1 MENQNQP
8 ETFLSGTTDGA
19 TGGATAR
26 KTAGLNRR
34 NAVKRLGLAAGGALA
49 LGLAP
54 MTTLAASDPYKTLVP
69 AANRKP
75 SGYNVLLVHGAFA
88 DASSWNEVTALL
100 QREGH
105 NALAVQLP
113 LSSLA
118 DDVAVTKAALATLTG
133 PTVSAGHSYGGAV
146 ITGAATG
153 VASVIGLVY
162 ASAFVPDTN
171 ESLLDLLG
179 KAAPPEGAAYNVP
192 SYRPGYLWIDPAH
205 FPQVFA
211 ADVEPSKARVM
222 AVSQKPI
229 SFDCFGGPSGPAAWH
244 EKPSWYL
251 VSRQDKAINP
261 DLERFMAKRAKA
273 ATIEV
278 SSSHASPVS
287 HPVEIV
293 GLIGAAIRKD
303 RK

>member
-1 MENQNQP
+1 MKNQNQP
-8 ETFLSGTTDGA
+8 APSISST
-19 TGGATAR
+19 TGGATAGA
-26 KTAGLNRR
+26 TGGLNRR
-34 NAVKRLGLAAGGALA
+34 NAVKRLGLVAGGALA

-54 MTTLAASDPYKTLVP
+54 MTTMAANDPYKSLAP
-69 AANRKP
+69 ASNRKP

-88 DASSWNEVTALL
+88 DASSWNEVTTLL

-105 NALAVQLP
+105 NVLAVQNP

-118 DDVAVTKAALATLTG
+118 DDVAVTRAALATLTG
-133 PTVSAGHSYGGAV
+133 PTVVVGHSYGGAV
-146 ITGAATG
+146 VTGAATG
-153 VASVIGLVY
+153 VANVIGLIY

-171 ESLLDLLG
+171 ESLFDVSSN
-179 KAAPPEGAAYNVP
+179 AAPPAGAAYNVP
-192 SYRPGYLWIDPAH
+192 SYRPGYVWIDPAH

-211 ADVEPSKARVM
+211 ADVDPAKARVM

-229 SFDCFGGPSGPAAWH
+229 FVNCFSDPSGPAAWH

-273 ATIEV
+273 TTIEV

-287 HPVEIV
+287 HPVEITA
-293 GLIGAAIRKD
+293 LIDAAIR
-303 RK
+303 RYRH